1 MNDLYL
7 FLVPNNQNAQFI
19 QQYQRQR
26 YDGKGEW
33 ITCWGDHCCQYND
46 SDNGMS
52 LIFDQHTL
60 PYELFQRKSEQF
72 ICYACRYC

>member
-7 FLVPNNQNAQFI
+7 FLVSYNQNAQFI

-52 LIFDQHTL
+52 LIFDQHAFLQYAENCITKL
-60 PYELFQRKSEQF
+60 LTDRKSVV
-72 ICYACRYC
+72 